1 MSNEVQVVEDIPSE
15 LAIARPPDV
24 VLLEAKKAA
33 DALKDVISK
42 KHKPVIFN
50 GEQYLEFE
58 DWQTVGNFY
67 GLKAK
72 TGEAEPVTID
82 GVAGAKAKA
91 EVIDIRS
98 GRVVGGAE
106 AYCLRDEPNWA
117 RKPWFQLASM
127 AQTRAGSK
135 SLRNIL
141 AWVVVLA
148 GYRPTPAE
156 EMEGVLK
163 PNIPQ
168 VRPQSKPED
177 GAQYEPPQSNLEN
190 AAPPQSAAEF
200 ARRKAEEMPDDP
212 YVDGF
217 VTNWQPYSGTKRNEK
232 GKRPGQFDLDD
243 GQETIVMKWIKYFD
257 PAMEEQL
264 KSGGLKRV
272 FYKEDT
278 YNGKTQYQ
286 AVKVEPQE

>member
-243 GQETIVMKWIKYFD
+243 GQDTIVLKWIKYFD
-257 PAMEEQL
+257 PAMDEQL

-286 AVKVEPQE
+286 AVKVESVE